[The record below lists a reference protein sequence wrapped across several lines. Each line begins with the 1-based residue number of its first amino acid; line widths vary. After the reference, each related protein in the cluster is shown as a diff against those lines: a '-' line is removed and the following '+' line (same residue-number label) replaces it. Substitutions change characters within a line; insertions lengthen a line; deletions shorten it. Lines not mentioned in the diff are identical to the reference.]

1 MFYFISP
8 VESVDLEFF
17 SWLRKIEIIPHYGK
31 SSLLNVC
38 GGKGLLKNLTP
49 VAEMN
54 RTGLRNRNKLNKCER
69 LRYDS
74 DAIR

>member
-8 VESVDLEFF
+8 VESVDLDFF

-31 SSLLNVC
+31 SNLSNV
-38 GGKGLLKNLTP
+38 GGGGLLKNPTP
-49 VAEMN
+49 VAEMS